1 MIMTVKQGFLAGLWW
16 LIATSITWGQG
27 LLDVSFGS
35 SFQDDLVGQITY
47 SQQFSKKFRAGI
59 GVQYG
64 APSYRFVGAKPFQDV
79 GYSYTIAAPLT
90 LELVRQEK
98 IQLLGLLKLGV
109 RFQGVNDP
117 LANDIPDS
125 IFASTAVLGE
135 IGLLVNVPISERV
148 NIQSGVSF
156 PIVYEVS
163 PNSLLEYQFTSIHA
177 GVSYALKRQVFFFKG
192 NMGAAFGAS
201 GDTYKFI
208 WMAQAGVRFQFGESK
223 SPNTRF
229 IETSF

>member
-1 MIMTVKQGFLAGLWW
+1 MSIKQSFLALLWW
-16 LIATSITWGQG
+16 LVATSITWGQG
-27 LLDVSFGS
+27 LLDLSVGT
-35 SFQDDLVGQITY
+35 SFQDNFAAQVTY

-64 APSYRFVGAKPFQDV
+64 LPTYRFVGAKPFQNT
-79 GYSYTIAAPLT
+79 GYSYTIAVPLT

-98 IQLLGLLKLGV
+98 IQLLGLLKLGA
-109 RFQGVNDP
+109 RFQGVIDPDGNDQR
-117 LANDIPDS
+117 DS
-125 IFASTAVLGE
+125 ILASTAVLGE
-135 IGLLVNVPISERV
+135 IGLLINIPISERV

-156 PIVYEVS
+156 PIVYELS
-163 PNSLLEYQFTSIHA
+163 PNSLLEYQLTNIHA
-177 GVSYALKRQVFFFKG
+177 GVSYALEKQVFFLKG
-192 NMGAAFGAS
+192 SMGAAFGAS

-208 WMAQAGVRFQFGESK
+208 WIAQAGVRLQFGESK